1 MANRSLNYL
10 WTAIFVALSII
21 SAPAFSGPLG
31 RGGEEIKDETKQA
44 EYASPDE
51 ALKALTEN
59 LTEKAAAAKAAGTPI
74 EVVGVSEDVMKLK
87 QALAQ
92 RAGAFTVVNNK
103 GSGKNTLLEYVAG
116 ELTNG
121 KEIYRLDI
129 GALISNTSY
138 HKQLETK
145 MNQLVQALEAGNG
158 SKVLYIEN
166 ADDIAKDDSVARIL
180 SRVTNKFL
188 IIITATQAGYN
199 ELKKYPVFTE
209 NVIYTK
215 KVDAAHITDV
225 LLKLLPEIQNE
236 TKMEYSAE
244 AVEKTAELTMRYF
257 GGEPSVIAKAV
268 KILKQSAARE
278 KTEKETGGYEFGRLQ
293 DRRGALLRQIAMYNK
308 NISILRSS
316 PLEEDVLKVEELNE
330 KLKEASLNLEITN
343 DQLKEVMEKTPDGA
357 QKTLESWQ
365 AELKRAKAAGDM
377 KLASEIENQRIPKAE
392 ARVKYFKTDTAQRFN
407 MIDTAHIIRTVSEMT
422 KIPPET
428 LGASPKQLIDKL
440 ITELNAHFFGQGT
453 AMETIIRAYK
463 VAMSGVEVRTK
474 PQSALLAGSTGV
486 GKTFLVKLI
495 ARIMYGS
502 EMNMKYFNFERYNER
517 HAVSELFGAGE
528 GYVGFK
534 EGGGQLLEYV
544 RNNPYSLILIDEVE
558 KGHRDVF
565 QSLMGILDNGY
576 YDHKGEIIDFR
587 NVTFMITTNA
597 ASEYALYRDVWSLER
612 VAEEYKMDIKEL
624 EGLSKDEIGE
634 KILRKELVK
643 AGWTDAVINRLMMM
657 VIFNPINE
665 KSALKIATS
674 LLDKQVKEAWET
686 KRIRVTYTPSVV
698 KSLVKAGFDASMG
711 ARPYDRLRQKTVLTL
726 LAEVIYQHD
735 PGRGSSI
742 DFDFK
747 QHANGDGGQLEATLT
762 TSKDTNKVA
771 MEVVYK
777 AAMSKTGR
785 MMKAMQK
792 MIESK
797 PVETRVDTSIEK
809 GK

>member
-1 MANRSLNYL
+1 MAQKLLNYL
-10 WTAIFVALSII
+10 WTAIFVAVSILS
-21 SAPAFSGPLG
+21 SPAFSALDRDGN
-31 RGGEEIKDETKQA
+31 EIKEVDKQA
-44 EYASPDE
+44 EYAGPDE
-51 ALKALTEN
+51 ALKGLTEN
-59 LTEKAAAAKAAGTPI
+59 LTEKALAAKSSGSPI
-74 EVVGVSEDVMKLK
+74 EVVGVSEDVMKVK

-92 RAGAFTVVNNK
+92 RAGAFTIVNNK

-145 MNQLVQALEAGNG
+145 LNQLVQAFEAANG

-166 ADDIAKDDSVARIL
+166 ADDIAKDDSVARTL
-180 SRVTNKFL
+180 SRVSNKFL
-188 IIITATQAGYN
+188 ILITATQTGYN
-199 ELKKYPVFTE
+199 ELKKFPVFTE

-215 KVDAAHITDV
+215 KVDAAHISDV
-225 LLKLLPEIQNE
+225 ILKLLPEIQNE
-236 TKMEYSAE
+236 TKMEFSAE
-244 AVEKTAELTMRYF
+244 AVEKVAELTVRYF
-257 GGEPSVIAKAV
+257 SGEPSLIAKAV

-293 DRRGALLRQIAMYNK
+293 DRRGALHRQMEIYKK
-308 NISILRSS
+308 NISTLENS
-316 PLEEDVLKVEELNE
+316 PLEEDALKVEELNE
-330 KLKEASLNLEITN
+330 KLREAKLTL
-343 DQLKEVMEKTPDGA
+343 DLVDGQLKEVMEKTPEGA
-357 QKTLESWQ
+357 QKTLEAWQ
-365 AELKRAKAAGDM
+365 AELKRAKASGDM

-392 ARVKYFKTDTAQRFN
+392 ARVKYFKTDTAHRFN
-407 MIDTAHIIRTVSEMT
+407 MIDTSHIIRTVSEMT

-440 ITELNAHFFGQGT
+440 ITELNANFFGQGT
-453 AMETIIRAYK
+453 ALKAVVDAYK
-463 VAMSGVEVRTK
+463 VAMSGVEIRTK

-502 EMNMKYFNFERYNER
+502 EMNMKYFNFERFNES
-517 HAVSELFGAGE
+517 HSVSELFGAHE

-534 EGGGQLLEYV
+534 EGGGQLIEYV
-544 RNNPYSLILIDEVE
+544 RNNPYALILIDEVE
-558 KGHRDVF
+558 KGHKEVF

-597 ASEYALYRDVWSLER
+597 ATEYALYRDVWSLER
-612 VAEEYKMDIKEL
+612 VAEEYKIDIKEL
-624 EGLSKDEIGE
+624 EGKSKDEIGQE
-634 KILRKELVK
+634 ILKRELVRM
-643 AGWTDAVINRLMMM
+643 GWADAVINRLMMM
-657 VIFNPINE
+657 IIFNPINE
-665 KSALKIATS
+665 KTALKIATS

-686 KRIRVTYTPSVV
+686 KRIHVSYTPTVV
-698 KSLVKAGFDASMG
+698 KSMVKAGFDASMG
-711 ARPYDRLRQKTVLTL
+711 ARPFDRVRQKTVLTL

-742 DFDFK
+742 HFDFK
-747 QHANGDGGQLEATLT
+747 QNANGDGGQLEATLK
-762 TSKDTNKVA
+762 TSKETNKVA

-785 MMKAMQK
+785 MMRAMRQ

-797 PVETRVDTSIEK
+797 PVESRVDTIIEK